1 MDMGK
6 NYIRM
11 GIIWINMRKIDMER
25 MYFSIKIIINPLIL
39 YSHILS

>member
-6 NYIRM
+6 IFRM
-11 GIIWINMRKIDMER
+11 GIIWINMRKIDMKR
-25 MYFSIKIIINPLIL
+25 MYFSIILIINPLFL